1 MGLVLLVQRWHRAA
15 RQLLQAR
22 RLVLAVECSRQTSS
36 GRRQLHTVL
45 CCWGWHQMGRLL
57 LRLVVVVVVAVVVLL
72 LMMMVLLLLLL
83 LLLQLS
89 MCPGA
94 LGQPGLERA
103 H

>member
-1 MGLVLLVQRWHRAA
+1 
-15 RQLLQAR
+15 
-22 RLVLAVECSRQTSS
+22 
-36 GRRQLHTVL
+36 
-45 CCWGWHQMGRLL
+45 
-57 LRLVVVVVVAVVVLL
+57 VVLL